1 MLKMINV
8 FLVDGDVY
16 GRKIFKVANH
26 SITLSEFPKNNITHY
41 EGENVLEMN
50 CVYFLLN
57 LKTKG
62 IYIGCTNNF
71 AQSRKKDHFAQKS
84 FWDTLFVFTSPD
96 FEMYPSLIEDIE
108 EFAITAIKN
117 QNKWTI
123 ENKQGGTKRNK
134 KAIWNDLLEQYF
146 ETIKILANIAGCNA
160 LPSKRISPEPKEET
174 KFRKPKNDVSP
185 NKTKIPKFCI
195 VNQIVDGVKG
205 LLEIFAKTY
214 LANNTEMSVNDF
226 VNEFNKKA
234 NSTNPFYA
242 LDYMITENKT
252 EKLYKQ
258 IVVNGQQLNVL
269 KSHIGAGPILCP
281 IMTQM
286 GIRTV
291 QVDVNAI
298 SFPPGIYEHKT
309 ARAEIIAEVQPNLNS
324 IIVKKGSYHVEQK
337 NNKLEKIVLES
348 DMEFPTFN
356 QAKKAFTPNGGNKDY
371 WIFEDG
377 RNLKQIEN
385 QLLIEQANAE
395 R

>member
-57 LKTKG
+57 SKKKK
-62 IYIGCTNNF
+62 IYIGSTNNS
-71 AQSRKKDHFAQKS
+71 AQSRKKQHLALKS
-84 FWDTLFVFTSPD
+84 FWDTLYVFTSPD

-117 QNKWTI
+117 QNKWVLD
-123 ENKQGGTKRNK
+123 NKQGGTRRNK

-160 LPSKRISPEPKEET
+160 LPSKRISPEPKEDT
-174 KFRKPKNDVSP
+174 KFHKPKNNVSP
-185 NKTKIPKFCI
+185 NKTKNLKFCI
-195 VNQIVDGVKG
+195 VNQIADGVKG

-269 KSHIGAGPILCP
+269 KSHKGAGPILCP

-337 NNKLEKIVLES
+337 DNKLEKIVLES

>member
-1 MLKMINV
+1 M
-8 FLVDGDVY
+8 
-16 GRKIFKVANH
+16 
-26 SITLSEFPKNNITHY
+26 
-41 EGENVLEMN
+41 
-50 CVYFLLN
+50 
-57 LKTKG
+57 
-62 IYIGCTNNF
+62 
-71 AQSRKKDHFAQKS
+71 
-84 FWDTLFVFTSPD
+84 
-96 FEMYPSLIEDIE
+96 IEDIE

-117 QNKWTI
+117 QNKWVLD
-123 ENKQGGTKRNK
+123 NKQGGTRRNK

-160 LPSKRISPEPKEET
+160 LPSKRISPEPKEDT
-174 KFRKPKNDVSP
+174 KIRKPKNDVSS

-195 VNQIVDGVKG
+195 VNQIANGVKG
-205 LLEIFAKTY
+205 LLEIFAKIY

-269 KSHIGAGPILCP
+269 KSHKGAGPILCP

-298 SFPPGIYEHKT
+298 SFPPGIYKHKT

-337 NNKLEKIVLES
+337 NNKPEKIVLES
-348 DMEFPTFN
+348 DMVFPTFN
-356 QAKKAFTPNGGNKDY
+356 KAKKAFTPNGGNKGY
-371 WIFEDG
+371 WIYEDG
-377 RNLKQIEN
+377 RTLVQIEE
-385 QLLIEQANAE
+385 QLLVEQAKNI
-395 R
+395 

>member
-57 LKTKG
+57 SKKKK
-62 IYIGCTNNF
+62 IYIGSTNNF
-71 AQSRKKDHFAQKS
+71 AQSRKKQHLALKS
-84 FWDTLFVFTSPD
+84 FWDT
-96 FEMYPSLIEDIE
+96 SLIEDIE

-117 QNKWTI
+117 QNKWVLD
-123 ENKQGGTKRNK
+123 NKQGGTRRNK

-160 LPSKRISPEPKEET
+160 LPSKRISPEPKEDT
-174 KFRKPKNDVSP
+174 KFHKPKNNVSP
-185 NKTKIPKFCI
+185 NKTKNLKFCI
-195 VNQIVDGVKG
+195 VNQIADGVKG

-269 KSHIGAGPILCP
+269 KSHKGAGPILCP

-291 QVDVNAI
+291 QVDVNSI
-298 SFPPGIYEHKT
+298 SFPPGIYKHKT

-337 NNKLEKIVLES
+337 NNKTEKIVLES
-348 DMEFPTFN
+348 DKEFPTFN
-356 QAKKAFTPNGGNKDY
+356 KAKEAFTPNGGNKGY
-371 WIFEDG
+371 WIYEDG
-377 RNLKQIEN
+377 RTLVQIEE
-385 QLLIEQANAE
+385 QLLVEQAKNI
-395 R
+395 

>member
-57 LKTKG
+57 LKKKK
-62 IYIGCTNNF
+62 IYIGSTNNF
-71 AQSRKKDHFAQKS
+71 AQSRKKQHLAEKS
-84 FWDTLFVFTSPD
+84 FWDTLYVFTSPD

-117 QNKWTI
+117 QNKWVPD
-123 ENKQGGTKRNK
+123 NKQGGTRRNK

-160 LPSKRISPEPKEET
+160 LPSKRISPEPKEDT
-174 KFRKPKNDVSP
+174 KIRKPKNDVSP
-185 NKTKIPKFCI
+185 NQTKIPKFCI
-195 VNQIVDGVKG
+195 VNQIANGVKG

-269 KSHIGAGPILCP
+269 KSHRGAGPILCP

-298 SFPPGIYEHKT
+298 SFPPGIYVHKT

-324 IIVKKGSYHVEQK
+324 IKVKKGSYHVEQK
-337 NNKLEKIVLES
+337 NNKPEKIVLES

-356 QAKKAFTPNGGNKDY
+356 KAKEAFTPSGGNKGY
-371 WIFEDG
+371 WIYEDG
-377 RNLKQIEN
+377 RTLVQIEE
-385 QLLIEQANAE
+385 QLLVEQAKNI
-395 R
+395 

>member
-57 LKTKG
+57 SKKKK
-62 IYIGCTNNF
+62 IYIGSTNNF
-71 AQSRKKDHFAQKS
+71 AQSRKKQHLALKS
-84 FWDTLFVFTSPD
+84 FWDTLYVFTSPD

-117 QNKWTI
+117 QNKRVLY
-123 ENKQGGTKRNK
+123 NKQGGTRRNK
-134 KAIWNDLLEQYF
+134 KAIWTDLLEQYF

-160 LPSKRISPEPKEET
+160 LPSKRISPEPKEDT
-174 KFRKPKNDVSP
+174 KFHKPKNNVSP
-185 NKTKIPKFCI
+185 NKTKNLKFCI
-195 VNQIVDGVKG
+195 VNQIADGVKG

-269 KSHIGAGPILCP
+269 KSHKGAGPILCP

-291 QVDVNAI
+291 QVDVNSI
-298 SFPPGIYEHKT
+298 SFPPGIYKHKT

-337 NNKLEKIVLES
+337 NNKTEKIVLES
-348 DMEFPTFN
+348 DKEFPTFN
-356 QAKKAFTPNGGNKDY
+356 KAKEAFTPNGGNKGY
-371 WIFEDG
+371 WIYEDG
-377 RNLKQIEN
+377 RTLVQIEE
-385 QLLIEQANAE
+385 QLLVEQAKNI
-395 R
+395 

>member
-1 MLKMINV
+1 
-8 FLVDGDVY
+8 
-16 GRKIFKVANH
+16 
-26 SITLSEFPKNNITHY
+26 
-41 EGENVLEMN
+41 MN

-57 LKTKG
+57 SKKKK
-62 IYIGCTNNF
+62 IYIGSTNNF
-71 AQSRKKDHFAQKS
+71 AQSRKKQHLALKS
-84 FWDTLFVFTSPD
+84 FWDTLYVFTSPD

-117 QNKWTI
+117 QNKWVLD
-123 ENKQGGTKRNK
+123 NKQGGTRRNK

-160 LPSKRISPEPKEET
+160 LPSKRISPEPKEDT
-174 KFRKPKNDVSP
+174 KFHKPKNNVSP
-185 NKTKIPKFCI
+185 NKTKNLKFCI
-195 VNQIVDGVKG
+195 VNQIADGVKG

-269 KSHIGAGPILCP
+269 KSHKGAGPILCP

-298 SFPPGIYEHKT
+298 SFPPGIYVHKT
-309 ARAEIIAEVQPNLNS
+309 ARAEIIAEVRPNLNS

-337 NNKLEKIVLES
+337 NNKTEKIVLES
-348 DMEFPTFN
+348 DMVFPTFN
-356 QAKKAFTPNGGNKDY
+356 QAKKAFTQNGGNKDY
-371 WIFEDG
+371 WIYEDG
-377 RNLKQIEN
+377 RTLVQVEE
-385 QLLIEQANAE
+385 QLLVEQAKNI
-395 R
+395 

>member
-26 SITLSEFPKNNITHY
+26 SITLSEFPKNNITYY

-57 LKTKG
+57 SKKKK
-62 IYIGCTNNF
+62 IYIGSTNNF
-71 AQSRKKDHFAQKS
+71 AQSRKKQHLALKS
-84 FWDTLFVFTSPD
+84 FWDTLYVFTSPD

-117 QNKWTI
+117 QNKWVLD
-123 ENKQGGTKRNK
+123 NKQGATRRNK

-160 LPSKRISPEPKEET
+160 LPSKRISPEPKEDT
-174 KFRKPKNDVSP
+174 KIRKPKNDVSS

-195 VNQIVDGVKG
+195 VNQIANGVKG

-298 SFPPGIYEHKT
+298 SFPPGIYKHKT
-309 ARAEIIAEVQPNLNS
+309 ARAEIIAEVQPNHNS

-337 NNKLEKIVLES
+337 NNKPEKIVLES
-348 DMEFPTFN
+348 DMVFPTFN
-356 QAKKAFTPNGGNKDY
+356 KAKKAFTPNGGNKGY
-371 WIFEDG
+371 WIYEDG
-377 RNLKQIEN
+377 RTLVQIEE
-385 QLLIEQANAE
+385 QLLVEQAKNI
-395 R
+395 

>member
-57 LKTKG
+57 SKTKE

-71 AQSRKKDHFAQKS
+71 AQSRKKEHFAQKS
-84 FWDTLFVFTSPD
+84 FWDTLYVFTSPD

-117 QNKWTI
+117 QNKWKDY
-123 ENKQGGTKRNK
+123 NKQGGTRRNK

-185 NKTKIPKFCI
+185 NKTKNLKFCI
-195 VNQIVDGVKG
+195 VNQIADGVKG

-269 KSHIGAGPILCP
+269 KSHKGAGPILCS

-298 SFPPGIYEHKT
+298 SFPPGIYVHKT
-309 ARAEIIAEVQPNLNS
+309 TRAEIIAEVQTDLNS
-324 IIVKKGSYHVEQK
+324 VIVKKGSYHVEQK
-337 NNKLEKIVLES
+337 NNNPEKIVLES
-348 DMEFPTFN
+348 DMVFPTFN
-356 QAKKAFTPNGGNKDY
+356 QAKLAFTPNGGNKDY

>member
-57 LKTKG
+57 SKKKK
-62 IYIGCTNNF
+62 IYIGSTNNF
-71 AQSRKKDHFAQKS
+71 AQSRKKQHLALKS
-84 FWDTLFVFTSPD
+84 FWYTLYVFTSPD
-96 FEMYPSLIEDIE
+96 FEMNPSLIEDIE

-117 QNKWTI
+117 QNKWVLD
-123 ENKQGGTKRNK
+123 NKQGGTRRNK

-160 LPSKRISPEPKEET
+160 LPSKRISPEPKEDT
-174 KFRKPKNDVSP
+174 KFHKPKNDVSP
-185 NKTKIPKFCI
+185 NQTKIPKFCI
-195 VNQIVDGVKG
+195 VNQIADGVKG

-252 EKLYKQ
+252 EKLCKQ

-269 KSHIGAGPILCP
+269 KSHKGAGPILCP

-298 SFPPGIYEHKT
+298 SFPPGIYVHKT

-337 NNKLEKIVLES
+337 NNKTEKIVLES
-348 DMEFPTFN
+348 DKEFPTFN
-356 QAKKAFTPNGGNKDY
+356 KAKEAFTPNGGNKGY
-371 WIFEDG
+371 WIYEDG
-377 RNLKQIEN
+377 RTLVQIEE
-385 QLLIEQANAE
+385 QLLVEQAKNI
-395 R
+395 